1 MGATTDDAWV
11 AADAVRDGEVSSEEL
26 VERCLRR
33 VDEVEGEVN
42 AFTVVLREE
51 AIAAARR
58 ADARRAQAARESDDA
73 VAGLPPLLGVPMS
86 VKDHIWME
94 GVPATNGSAALRDFV
109 PDRDAVPVARL
120 KAAGAVVVGKTNNPE
135 FCYRGY
141 TDNEVW
147 GLTRNPWSLDRTPG
161 GSSGGAAASVAYGGP
176 PIAIGTDGGG
186 SVRIPAAFCGLV
198 GHKPTFGLVPKVP
211 GFLAWPTL
219 SVDGPLTR
227 TVRDAALALS
237 VMAGAAPDDD
247 LTWPVDTGDLRAAV
261 QRPVEWSSLRVAVSE
276 DLGWAAVEP
285 VVRSAF
291 RRAVDALAD
300 AGARVVEACPDTPY
314 PTPLWNDIAVPEG
327 FASEGPLLDTHGDL
341 IAPGTREIIEA
352 GRGTTAHD
360 YLDAQHRRTEYT
372 RRWEKFF
379 DDYDVLLTPSVPL
392 PAFGVDVT
400 GPAVIDGTPVD
411 PFFDDWCMLSLPANL
426 TGQPSC
432 AVPTGYDDA
441 GLPLGMQVTGPRW
454 SDATVLAVAAAYER
468 VHPWAD
474 AWPPVVATPA

>member
-1 MGATTDDAWV
+1 MN
-11 AADAVRDGEVSSEEL
+11 ADASSMAAAVRAGEVTSQEL
-26 VERCLRR
+26 VGDVLRR
-33 VDEVEGEVN
+33 VEQYDGRVN
-42 AFTVVLREE
+42 AFTVVLREQ
-51 AIAAARR
+51 ALAAARE
-58 ADARRAQAARESDDA
+58 ADARRAAAARDCDDA
-73 VAGLPPLLGVPMS
+73 VTALPPLLGVPVS
-86 VKDHIWME
+86 VKDHIWMA

-120 KAAGAVVVGKTNNPE
+120 RAAGAVVVGKTNNPE

-141 TDNEVW
+141 TDNDVW

-198 GHKPTFGLVPKVP
+198 GHKPTFGLVPKMP
-211 GFLAWPTL
+211 GFRAWPTL

-237 VMAGAAPDDD
+237 VMAGAAAEDD
-247 LTWPVDTGDLRAAV
+247 LSWPVDVGDLRAAV
-261 QRPVEWSSLRVAVSE
+261 EHPVDLSSVRVAVSE
-276 DLGWAAVEP
+276 DLGWASVEP
-285 VVRSAF
+285 VVRSSF

-300 AGARVVEACPDTPY
+300 AGAQVVETGPDTPY

-327 FASEGPLLDTHGDL
+327 FASEGPLLAAHGDL
-341 IAPGTREIIEA
+341 IAAGTREIIEA
-352 GRGTTAHD
+352 GRSTSAQS
-360 YLDAQHRRTEYT
+360 YLDAQHQRVEYT
-372 RRWEKFF
+372 RRWEAFF
-379 DDYDVLLTPSVPL
+379 ADHDVLLTPSVPL

-400 GPAVIDGTPVD
+400 GPASIDGTPVD

-432 AVPTGYDDA
+432 AVPTGFDDG
-441 GLPLGMQVTGPRW
+441 GLPVGMQITGPRW
-454 SDATVLAVAAAYER
+454 SDGAVLAVAAAHER
-468 VHPWAD
+468 LTPWAQH
-474 AWPPVVATPA
+474 WPGH

>member
-1 MGATTDDAWV
+1 MTDDAW
-11 AADAVRDGEVSSEEL
+11 AAAAAVRAGEVSSEEL
-26 VERCLRR
+26 VARCLRR
-33 VDEVEGEVN
+33 VDAVDGEVN
-42 AFTVVLREE
+42 AFTVVLREDALSAARQADE
-51 AIAAARR
+51 RRAAAAR
-58 ADARRAQAARESDDA
+58 EGDDA
-73 VAGLPPLLGVPMS
+73 VAALPPLLGVPVS
-86 VKDHIWME
+86 VKDHIWMA

-120 KAAGAVVVGKTNNPE
+120 KSAGAVVVGKTNNPE

-141 TDNEVW
+141 TDNDVW

-198 GHKPTFGLVPKVP
+198 GHKPTFGLVPKMP
-211 GFLAWPTL
+211 GFRAWPTL
-219 SVDGPLTR
+219 SVDGPLAR

-237 VMAGAAPDDD
+237 VMAGAAPEDD
-247 LTWPVDTGDLRAAV
+247 LTWPADAGDLRSSAE
-261 QRPVEWSSLRVAVSE
+261 RPVDWSSFRVAVSE
-276 DLGWAAVEP
+276 DLGWASVEP

-291 RRAVDALAD
+291 RRAVGALAD
-300 AGARVVEACPDTPY
+300 AGARVSEDRPDSPY
-314 PTPLWNDIAVPEG
+314 PTPLWNDIAVAEG
-327 FASEGPLLDTHGDL
+327 FASEGPLLDAHGDL
-341 IAPGTREIIEA
+341 IAAGTREIIEA
-352 GRGTTAHD
+352 GRSTTAQS
-360 YLDAQHRRTEYT
+360 YLDAQHQRVEYT
-372 RRWEKFF
+372 RRWERFF

-432 AVPTGYDDA
+432 AVPAGVDDA
-441 GLPLGMQVTGPRW
+441 GLPVGMQVTGPRW
-454 SDATVLAVAAAYER
+454 SDARVLSVAAAYER
-468 VHPWAD
+468 LCPWAG
-474 AWPPVVATPA
+474 AWPPMVATRA

>member
-1 MGATTDDAWV
+1 VCPAPDDAW
-11 AADAVRDGEVSSEEL
+11 AAAAAVRAGEVSSEEL
-26 VERCLRR
+26 VARCLQR
-33 VDEVEGEVN
+33 VDAVEREVN

-51 AIAAARR
+51 ALAAARR
-58 ADARRAQAARESDDA
+58 VDGRRAEAAREGVDA
-73 VAGLPPLLGVPMS
+73 VAALPPLLGVPVS
-86 VKDHIWME
+86 VKDHIWMA

-120 KAAGAVVVGKTNNPE
+120 VAAGAVVLGKTNNPE

-141 TDNEVW
+141 TDNDVW

-198 GHKPTFGLVPKVP
+198 GHKPTFGLVPKLP
-211 GFLAWPTL
+211 GFRAWPTL

-227 TVRDAALALS
+227 TVRDAALAMS
-237 VMAGAAPDDD
+237 VLAGAAAEDD
-247 LTWPVDTGDLRAAV
+247 LTWPVSVCDVRSAV
-261 QRPVEWSSLRVAVSE
+261 ERPADWSSLRVAVSE
-276 DLGWAAVEP
+276 DLGWASVEP

-291 RRAVDALAD
+291 RRAVGALAD
-300 AGARVVEACPDTPY
+300 AGARVVEAQPDVPY
-314 PTPLWNDIAVPEG
+314 PAPLWNDIAVPEG
-327 FASEGPLLDTHGDL
+327 FASEGALLDAHRDL

-352 GRGTTAHD
+352 GRSTTARD
-360 YLDAQHRRTEYT
+360 YLDAQHRRVDYS
-372 RRWEKFF
+372 RRWEVFF
-379 DDYDVLLTPSVPL
+379 HDYDVLLTPSVPL

-400 GPAVIDGTPVD
+400 GPAVIDETPVD

-432 AVPTGYDDA
+432 AVPTGFDGA
-441 GLPLGMQVTGPRW
+441 GLPIGMQVTGPRW
-454 SDATVLAVAAAYER
+454 SDARILSVAASYER
-468 VHPWAD
+468 LCPWAD
-474 AWPPVVATPA
+474 AWPPMATPRA